1 MRFKLA
7 GLLIAASAILT
18 PTALAG
24 VYNLE
29 IDQFERTVDGKTLTG
44 VSINGTSPG
53 PLLRLR
59 EGEDVTINVTNTLD
73 VDTSIH
79 WHGIILDTKMD
90 GVPGISFDGIAPG
103 ETFTYNFTAN
113 QSGTYWYHG
122 HSALQEQE
130 GVFAPIIIEPAEA
143 EPFVYDREHV
153 VILADWLND
162 SPYKA
167 LANLKKRSNY
177 YNYNRRTVFDLWRDW
192 TNADG
197 GEKADVVQERLAW
210 GRMRMDPTDIV
221 DITGYTFLVNGETPA
236 DNWNALFQP
245 GEKVRLRFINAAA
258 MTYFDVKIP
267 GLKMTVVQ
275 ADGQNIEP
283 ISVDEFPIAIAE
295 TFDVIVEPEAGKSY
309 TIFAAAKDRSGYAR
323 GTLSET
329 PGAEAAIPELGPR
342 PELTMAA
349 MGGGHSDHG
358 DMSDM
363 GEMPKSAEAG
373 IEGMAMEMDM
383 STTAHAGHGEM
394 NAMGTGPKVL
404 SYEDLRALNSYTD
417 RRAPDREVEL
427 RLTGNMER
435 YIWSINDVKFGDAG
449 PLEFNYG
456 ERVRITFKNET
467 MMEHPMHLHGLWM
480 DLVNGE
486 GEMAP
491 RKHTITIRPGETI
504 SADVTVDATG
514 SWAFH
519 CHILQHAA
527 TGMFRQVNVIGGPQ

>member
-1 MRFKLA
+1 MMRSELA
-7 GLLIAASAILT
+7 GLFIATSVLVAPA
-18 PTALAG
+18 ALAD

-29 IDQFERTVDGKTLTG
+29 IDQFERTVDGRTLAG
-44 VSINGTSPG
+44 VSINGESPG

-59 EGEDVTINVTNTLD
+59 EGENVTINVTNTLD
-73 VDTSIH
+73 VDTSLH
-79 WHGIILDTKMD
+79 WHGIILNAKMD

-103 ETFTYNFTAN
+103 ETYTYNFTAK

-130 GVFAPIIIEPAEA
+130 GVFAPIIIEPSEQ
-143 EPFVYDREHV
+143 EPFTYDREHV

-192 TNADG
+192 TNADSN
-197 GEKADVVQERLAW
+197 KKSDVVEERLAW

-221 DITGYTFLVNGETPA
+221 DITGYTFLVNGETPE
-236 DNWNALFQP
+236 DNWHAAFKP

-258 MTYFDVKIP
+258 MTYFDVRIP

-283 ISVDEFPIAIAE
+283 VSVDEFPIAIAE
-295 TFDVIVEPEAGKSY
+295 TFDVIVEPEAGQSY

-329 PGAEAAIPELGPR
+329 EHGEAPIPELGPR

-349 MGGGHSDHG
+349 MGTDHGSHAAMNDMKGSIGGDEHAGMAMDSADRHQGHG
-358 DMSDM
+358 DMAGTDM
-363 GEMPKSAEAG
+363 DPR
-373 IEGMAMEMDM
+373 
-383 STTAHAGHGEM
+383 
-394 NAMGTGPKVL
+394 VL
-404 SYEDLRALNSYTD
+404 NYEDLRALNPYSD
-417 RRAPDREVEL
+417 RRTPDREVEL

-435 YIWSINDVKFGDAG
+435 YFWSINDVKFGDAG

-527 TGMFRQVNVIGGPQ
+527 TGMFRQVDVIGGPQ

>member
-1 MRFKLA
+1 MRATLI
-7 GLLIAASAILT
+7 GLLAAATAIIA
-18 PTALAG
+18 PTATAG

-44 VSINGTSPG
+44 VSINGESPG

-73 VDTSIH
+73 VDTSLH
-79 WHGIILDTKMD
+79 WHGIILESKMD
-90 GVPGISFDGIAPG
+90 GVPGISFDGIGPG
-103 ETFTYNFTAN
+103 ETYTYNFTAK

-130 GVFAPIIIEPAEA
+130 GVFAPIIIEPAVA
-143 EPFVYDREHV
+143 DPFTYDREHV

-192 TNADG
+192 TSAEG
-197 GEKADVVQERLAW
+197 SEKSKVIEDRLAW
-210 GRMRMDPTDIV
+210 GKMRMDPTDIV
-221 DITGYTFLVNGETPA
+221 DITGYSFLVNGETPE
-236 DNWNALFQP
+236 DNWNAVFKP

-258 MTYFDVKIP
+258 MTYFDVSIP
-267 GLKMTVVQ
+267 GLRMTVVQ
-275 ADGQNIEP
+275 ADGQNIQP
-283 ISVDEFPIAIAE
+283 VSIDEFPIAIAE
-295 TFDVIVEPEAGKSY
+295 TFDVIVEPEAGQSY
-309 TIFAAAKDRSGYAR
+309 TIFAAARDRSGYAR

-329 PGAEAAIPELGPR
+329 DGAEAPIPALGPR

-349 MGGGHSDHG
+349 MGSDHSQHG
-358 DMSDM
+358 AMKGMEGHASGPEHAGMSMTATPDQT
-363 GEMPKSAEAG
+363 GHAD
-373 IEGMAMEMDM
+373 MDM
-383 STTAHAGHGEM
+383 
-394 NAMGTGPKVL
+394 GPKVL
-404 SYEDLRALNSYTD
+404 AYADLRALNEYSD

-435 YIWSINDVKFGDAG
+435 YFWSINDVKFGDAG

-486 GEMAP
+486 GDMSP
-491 RKHTITIRPGETI
+491 RKHTITIKPGETI

-527 TGMFRQVNVIGGPQ
+527 TGMFRQVDVIGGPQ

>member
-1 MRFKLA
+1 MRSKLA
-7 GLLIAASAILT
+7 GLLIATSALIA
-18 PTALAG
+18 PAALAD

-29 IDQFERTVDGKTLTG
+29 IDQFERTVDGKTLKG
-44 VSINGTSPG
+44 ISINGTSPG

-73 VDTSIH
+73 VDTSLH
-79 WHGIILDTKMD
+79 WHGIILQADMD

-103 ETFTYNFTAN
+103 ETYTYNFTAN

-143 EPFVYDREHV
+143 DPFEYDREHV
-153 VILADWLND
+153 IILADWLNE

-192 TNADG
+192 TNAEGD
-197 GEKADVVQERLAW
+197 EKTDVIEERLAW

-221 DITGYTFLVNGETPA
+221 DISGYSFLVNGETPE
-236 DNWNALFQP
+236 DNWSGLFEP

-283 ISVDEFPIAIAE
+283 VAVDEFPIAIAE
-295 TFDVIVEPEAGKSY
+295 TFDVIVEPEAGQSY

-323 GTLSET
+323 GTLSEI
-329 PGAEAAIPELGPR
+329 PGAAAEIPKLGPR

-349 MGGGHSDHG
+349 MGDGHSDHG
-358 DMSDM
+358 AMAEGNAVNMS
-363 GEMPKSAEAG
+363 
-373 IEGMAMEMDM
+373 GMADEM
-383 STTAHAGHGEM
+383 STDAHAGHDDM
-394 NAMGTGPKVL
+394 SKMDHGPKVL
-404 SYEDLRALNSYTD
+404 SYADLRALSPYSD

-435 YIWSINDVKFGDAG
+435 YFWSINDVKFGDAG
-449 PLEFNYG
+449 PLEFSYG

-486 GEMAP
+486 GDMAP
-491 RKHTITIRPGETI
+491 RKHTITIGPGETI

-527 TGMFRQVNVIGGPQ
+527 TGMFRQVDVIGGVQQ

>member
-7 GLLIAASAILT
+7 GLLIATSSLIAPA
-18 PTALAG
+18 ALAD

-73 VDTSIH
+73 VDTSLH
-79 WHGIILDTKMD
+79 WHGIILDAGMD

-103 ETFTYNFTAN
+103 ETYTYNFTAN

-130 GVFAPIIIEPAEA
+130 GVFAPIIIEPAKPD
-143 EPFVYDREHV
+143 PFEYDREHV
-153 VILADWLND
+153 IILADWLND

-192 TNADG
+192 RNADR
-197 GEKADVVQERLAW
+197 GEKTDVIQERLAW

-221 DITGYTFLVNGETPA
+221 DITGYSFLVNGETPE
-236 DNWNALFQP
+236 DNWNGLFEA

-283 ISVDEFPIAIAE
+283 VSVDEFPIAIAE
-295 TFDVIVEPEAGKSY
+295 TFDVIVEPEAGQSY

-349 MGGGHSDHG
+349 MGEGHGSHG
-358 DMSDM
+358 AMVDGDAAGMD
-363 GEMPKSAEAG
+363 EMT
-373 IEGMAMEMDM
+373 MDM
-383 STTAHAGHGEM
+383 SGDAHRGHGEM
-394 NAMGTGPKVL
+394 PAMEHGEKVL
-404 SYEDLRALNSYTD
+404 SYDDLRALTPYTD

-435 YIWSINDVKFGDAG
+435 YFWSINDVKFGDAG

-486 GEMAP
+486 GDMAP

-527 TGMFRQVNVIGGPQ
+527 TGMFRQVNVIGGIQ

>member
-1 MRFKLA
+1 MRSKLA
-7 GLLIAASAILT
+7 GLLIATSALIA
-18 PTALAG
+18 PAALADT
-24 VYNLE
+24 YNLE
-29 IDQFERTVDGKTLTG
+29 IDQFERTVDGKTLKG
-44 VSINGTSPG
+44 ISINGTSPG

-73 VDTSIH
+73 VDTSLH
-79 WHGIILDTKMD
+79 WHGIILDANMD

-130 GVFAPIIIEPAEA
+130 GVFAPIIIEPADPD
-143 EPFVYDREHV
+143 PFEYDREHV
-153 VILADWLND
+153 IILADWLNE

-192 TNADG
+192 RNAEG
-197 GEKADVVQERLAW
+197 GEKTDVIQERLAW

-221 DITGYTFLVNGETPA
+221 DITGYTFLVNGETPE
-236 DNWNALFQP
+236 DNWNALFEP

-275 ADGQNIEP
+275 ADGQNIKP
-283 ISVDEFPIAIAE
+283 VSVDEFPIAIAE
-295 TFDVIVEPEAGKSY
+295 TFDVIVEPEAGQSY

-349 MGGGHSDHG
+349 MGEGHGDHG
-358 DMSDM
+358 DMTDDM
-363 GEMPKSAEAG
+363 TAGMDGMRYEMGGEV
-373 IEGMAMEMDM
+373 
-383 STTAHAGHGEM
+383 HAKHGEM
-394 NAMGTGPKVL
+394 SAMNDGPKVL
-404 SYEDLRALNSYTD
+404 AYDDLRALTPYTD

-435 YIWSINDVKFGDAG
+435 YIWSINDLKFGDAG
-449 PLEFNYG
+449 PLELNYG

-491 RKHTITIRPGETI
+491 RKHTITIAPGETI

-527 TGMFRQVNVIGGPQ
+527 TGMFRQVNVVGGMQ

>member
-1 MRFKLA
+1 MRSKLA
-7 GLLIAASAILT
+7 GLLIATSALIA
-18 PTALAG
+18 PAALADT
-24 VYNLE
+24 YNLE
-29 IDQFERTVDGKTLTG
+29 IDQFERTVDGKTLKG
-44 VSINGTSPG
+44 ISINGTSPG

-73 VDTSIH
+73 VDTSLH
-79 WHGIILDTKMD
+79 WHGIILDANMD

-130 GVFAPIIIEPAEA
+130 GVFAPIIIEPADPD
-143 EPFVYDREHV
+143 PFEYDREHV
-153 VILADWLND
+153 IILADWLNE

-192 TNADG
+192 RNAEG
-197 GEKADVVQERLAW
+197 GEKTDVIQERLAW

-221 DITGYTFLVNGETPA
+221 DITGYTFLVNGETPE
-236 DNWNALFQP
+236 DNWNALFEP

-283 ISVDEFPIAIAE
+283 VSVDEFPIAIAE
-295 TFDVIVEPEAGKSY
+295 TFDVIVEPEAGQSY

-323 GTLSET
+323 GTLSES

-349 MGGGHSDHG
+349 MGEGHGNHGAMADDMTAGMDGMRHEMGG
-358 DMSDM
+358 
-363 GEMPKSAEAG
+363 
-373 IEGMAMEMDM
+373 EG
-383 STTAHAGHGEM
+383 HAKHGEM
-394 NAMGTGPKVL
+394 SGMNDEPKVL
-404 SYEDLRALNSYTD
+404 AYDDLRALTPYTD

-435 YIWSINDVKFGDAG
+435 YIWSINDLKFGDAG
-449 PLEFNYG
+449 PLELNYG

-491 RKHTITIRPGETI
+491 RKHTITIAPGETI

-527 TGMFRQVNVIGGPQ
+527 TGMFRQVNVVGGMQ

>member
-1 MRFKLA
+1 MRSKLA
-7 GLLIAASAILT
+7 GLLIATSALIA
-18 PTALAG
+18 PAALADT
-24 VYNLE
+24 YNLE
-29 IDQFERTVDGKTLTG
+29 IDQFERTVDGKTLKG
-44 VSINGTSPG
+44 ISINGTSPG

-73 VDTSIH
+73 VDTSLH
-79 WHGIILDTKMD
+79 WHGIILDANMD

-130 GVFAPIIIEPAEA
+130 GVFAPIIIEPSKPD
-143 EPFVYDREHV
+143 PFEYDREHV
-153 VILADWLND
+153 IILADWLNE

-192 TNADG
+192 RNAEG
-197 GEKADVVQERLAW
+197 GEKTDVIQERLAW

-221 DITGYTFLVNGETPA
+221 DITGYTFLVNGETPE
-236 DNWNALFQP
+236 DNWNALFEP

-283 ISVDEFPIAIAE
+283 VSVDEFPIAIAE
-295 TFDVIVEPEAGKSY
+295 TFDVIVEPETGQSY

-349 MGGGHSDHG
+349 MGEGHGNHGAMADDMTAGMDGMRHEMGG
-358 DMSDM
+358 
-363 GEMPKSAEAG
+363 
-373 IEGMAMEMDM
+373 EG
-383 STTAHAGHGEM
+383 HAKHGEM
-394 NAMGTGPKVL
+394 SGMNDEPKVL
-404 SYEDLRALNSYTD
+404 AYDDLRALTPYTD

-435 YIWSINDVKFGDAG
+435 YIWSINDLKFGDAG
-449 PLEFNYG
+449 PLELNYG

-491 RKHTITIRPGETI
+491 RKHTITIAPGETI

-527 TGMFRQVNVIGGPQ
+527 TGMFRQVNVVGGMQ

>member
-1 MRFKLA
+1 MRLKLA
-7 GLLIAASAILT
+7 GLLIVTSTLSASA
-18 PTALAG
+18 ALAD
-24 VYNLE
+24 VYDLK
-29 IDQFERTVDGKTLTG
+29 IDQFERTVEGKTLTG
-44 VSINGTSPG
+44 VSINGASPG
-53 PLLRLR
+53 PLLRLH
-59 EGEDVTINVTNTLD
+59 EGEDVTINVTNTLA
-73 VDTSIH
+73 VDTSLH
-79 WHGIILDTKMD
+79 WHGIILNAKMD

-103 ETFTYNFTAN
+103 ETYTYHFTAK

-130 GVFAPIIIEPAEA
+130 GVFAPIIIEPAA
-143 EPFVYDREHV
+143 PEPFQYDREHV
-153 VILADWLND
+153 VILSDWLND

-192 TNADG
+192 RNADG
-197 GEKADVVQERLAW
+197 AQKTNVIKERLAW
-210 GRMRMDPTDIV
+210 GRMRMDPSDIV
-221 DITGYTFLVNGETPA
+221 DITGYTFLVNGETPQ
-236 DNWNALFQP
+236 DNWNALFEP
-245 GEKVRLRFINAAA
+245 GEKIRLRFINAAA

-323 GTLSET
+323 GTISET

-342 PELTMAA
+342 PELTMTA
-349 MGGGHSDHG
+349 MGGSHGDHG
-358 DMSDM
+358 ITNDK
-363 GEMPKSAEAG
+363 PKSAETG
-373 IEGMAMEMDM
+373 MEGMAMGM
-383 STTAHAGHGEM
+383 SADDHAGYGSM
-394 NAMGTGPKVL
+394 SAMETGPKVL
-404 SYEDLRALNSYTD
+404 SYADLRALTPYTD
-417 RRAPDREVEL
+417 RRAPDREIEL

-435 YIWSINDVKFGDAG
+435 YVWSIDDVKFGDAG
-449 PLEFNYG
+449 PLELNYG

-486 GEMAP
+486 GDMAP

-527 TGMFRQVNVIGGPQ
+527 TGMFRKVTVIGGPQ

>member
-1 MRFKLA
+1 MRLKLA
-7 GLLIAASAILT
+7 ALLIATSALIAPIT
-18 PTALAG
+18 FAD

-73 VDTSIH
+73 VGTSLH

-90 GVPGISFDGIAPG
+90 GVPGISFDGIEPG
-103 ETFTYNFTAN
+103 ETFTYNFTPK

-130 GVFAPIIIEPAEA
+130 GVFAPIIIEPAA
-143 EPFVYDREHV
+143 PEPFAYDREHV
-153 VILADWLND
+153 VILADWLNE

-177 YNYNRRTVFDLWRDW
+177 YNYNRRTVFDLWRDL
-192 TNADG
+192 TGAKG
-197 GEKADVVQERLAW
+197 GNTDKVLQERLAW

-221 DITGYTFLVNGETPA
+221 DITGYTFLVNGETPE
-236 DNWNALFQP
+236 DNWNALFKP
-245 GEKVRLRFINAAA
+245 GEKVRLRFINASA

-295 TFDVIVEPEAGKSY
+295 TFDVIVEPKAGQSY
-309 TIFAAAKDRSGYAR
+309 TIFAGAKDKSGYAR
-323 GTLSET
+323 GTLSEK
-329 PGAEAAIPELGPR
+329 GNAEAPIPELGPR

-349 MGGGHSDHG
+349 MGGGHSGHDAGEGTPTDKPTAMNMGPNAPAGHG
-358 DMSDM
+358 DMDM
-363 GEMPKSAEAG
+363 QSGSKKL
-373 IEGMAMEMDM
+373 
-383 STTAHAGHGEM
+383 
-394 NAMGTGPKVL
+394 N
-404 SYEDLRALNSYTD
+404 YNDLRALTPYAD

-435 YIWSINDVKFGDAG
+435 YFWSINDVKFGDAG
-449 PLEFNYG
+449 PLEFIYG

-486 GEMAP
+486 GDMSP
-491 RKHTITIRPGETI
+491 RKHTITILPGETV
-504 SADVTVDATG
+504 SADVTVDAAG

-527 TGMFRQVNVIGGPQ
+527 TGMFRRVDVIGGPE